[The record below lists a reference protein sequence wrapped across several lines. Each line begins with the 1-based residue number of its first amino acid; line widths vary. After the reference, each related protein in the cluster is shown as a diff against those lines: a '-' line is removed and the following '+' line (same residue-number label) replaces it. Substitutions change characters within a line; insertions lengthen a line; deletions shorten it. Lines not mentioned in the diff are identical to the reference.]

1 MDKIEKV
8 KNDIEKFLKDSIEH
22 QNKHIDYVLYDPNN
36 DNTYAL
42 ASDGYDEAIEFT
54 PFTKEY
60 EEGYINVPGW
70 DYNFDYYIYNYLEEG
85 KKIGYMTDEV
95 HYSIYIR
102 KILITKMEYKNICNI
117 VQIMELQRNI

>member
-42 ASDGYDEAIEFT
+42 ASG
-54 PFTKEY
+54 
-60 EEGYINVPGW
+60 
-70 DYNFDYYIYNYLEEG
+70 
-85 KKIGYMTDEV
+85 
-95 HYSIYIR
+95 
-102 KILITKMEYKNICNI
+102 
-117 VQIMELQRNI
+117 ELVMKQ